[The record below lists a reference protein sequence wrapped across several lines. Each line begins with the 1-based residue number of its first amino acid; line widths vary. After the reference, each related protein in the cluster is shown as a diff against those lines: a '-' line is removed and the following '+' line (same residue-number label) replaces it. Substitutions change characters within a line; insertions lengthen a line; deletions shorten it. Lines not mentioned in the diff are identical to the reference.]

1 MYERGSDG
9 KRVNGRE
16 GEREQEGETSF
27 RLFSSADYL
36 SICLLNVLLGTL
48 SIHIRLIVVFS
59 FLLFI
64 SSSFS
69 FSSSAGAAAAAISSF
84 PSSTSPRLSIT
95 SNLST
100 FDN

>member
-1 MYERGSDG
+1 MRER
-9 KRVNGRE
+9 
-16 GEREQEGETSF
+16 ETSF
-27 RLFSSADYL
+27 RLFRSGDYL

-59 FLLFI
+59 FLLFT
-64 SSSFS
+64 SSFS
-69 FSSSAGAAAAAISSF
+69 FSSSPAAASVAAAAVSFSSF
-84 PSSTSPRLSIT
+84 SLLSIT